1 MKSISIVGNLGANAV
16 RRMTS
21 DGRELMSFNV
31 AVSSGK
37 DGALWFNCVGTF
49 REKVFGFLIKGQCV
63 AVTGDFSADIFN
75 GRIDLSVSIDRL
87 ELCGRAPQA
96 AADPV
101 NTTPQPTADPSQ
113 VAANPQPIARDDYSK
128 PL

>member
-1 MKSISIVGNLGANAV
+1 MKTISIVGNLGANAV

-31 AVSSGK
+31 AVSTGK

-63 AVTGDFSADIFN
+63 AVAGDFSADIFN
-75 GRIDLSVSIDRL
+75 GRMNLDVSIDRL